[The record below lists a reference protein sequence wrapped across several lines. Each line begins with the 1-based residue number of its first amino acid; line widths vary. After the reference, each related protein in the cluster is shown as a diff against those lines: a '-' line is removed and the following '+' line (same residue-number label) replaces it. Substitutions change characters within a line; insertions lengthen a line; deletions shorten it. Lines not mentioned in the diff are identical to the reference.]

1 MEEEL
6 LTPEIMEAM
15 GISQPALEEVESIVG
30 RMPTVQELSTLLAMW
45 DANGRQQSLYG
56 WLKGQHHVVERH
68 EYLYNGEDTT
78 HKEVREP
85 RVKDC
90 IALAHELVAGVREPS
105 APLGGKGSISRSE
118 NLYMVGNVSTD
129 FLDSEYA
136 RRCLHIVA
144 EPMKMT
150 TVEEDIDYLE
160 LILGS
165 LLGAGV
171 ITSARTVGRGGLF
184 AALVESC
191 RPVGQSPT
199 VGFDVLTCR
208 EIRLDAFLF
217 GEERGRYVVS
227 LPESQDDLFL
237 LKMDEA
243 RVNCCFL
250 GHATKGRVLVD
261 DMDWGYVKGFF
272 GT

>member
-1 MEEEL
+1 M
-6 LTPEIMEAM
+6 
-15 GISQPALEEVESIVG
+15 
-30 RMPTVQELSTLLAMW
+30 
-45 DANGRQQSLYG
+45 
-56 WLKGQHHVVERH
+56 
-68 EYLYNGEDTT
+68 
-78 HKEVREP
+78 
-85 RVKDC
+85 KDC
-90 IALAHELVAGVREPS
+90 IALAHEVVAGVNEVPS
-105 APLGGKGSISRSE
+105 PLGEKAAISRGE

-150 TVEEDIDYLE
+150 TVDEDIEYLE

-165 LLGAGV
+165 LQDAGV
-171 ITSARTVGRGGLF
+171 ITSARTVGQGGLF

-191 RPVGQSPT
+191 KGVIPV
-199 VGFDVLTCR
+199 VGFDILTCR

-237 LKMDEA
+237 LKMDDA

-250 GHATKGRVLVD
+250 GHVTKGRVLVD
-261 DMDWGYVKGFF
+261 DMDYGEVKGYM
-272 GT
+272 